1 MGIFFRRKNR
11 NNNSNQVNNTAETDI
26 DLTKIKN
33 SKMKVHICGLW
44 ENYETIVN
52 EIFNQNNKINED
64 KNDNLNMTYK
74 EYENILITQEI
85 IKEIETN
92 IEDDKSN
99 KKDPIDN
106 HVMLC
111 FGDDNDLEMV
121 LEEFCDS
128 NKPRIIIIT
137 NKIKEVNKGLGK
149 RLIKN
154 IITEGMS
161 EEEELKNYIN
171 ESLKDIYNYYNEKNN
186 KKINESSCDI
196 NILLTGMRLAGKS
209 TFVNIFYGKQIA
221 FESNNTEYGSL
232 NISEYEIYRDDI
244 NNKNGIKLI
253 DTPGMSENEKL
264 NNKSIKSINNF
275 INNKEKNKINF
286 ILFFYFEGMFLGH
299 SLKLLKLLNKCNFP
313 VFFIIN
319 KSFDRSNKGKCQ
331 DIKTKIKYLKQN
343 GCKNLADEKNF
354 IQVNIK
360 KTTGQ
365 FYGMDKIFQ
374 KIQEKISTNKIHL
387 DNKIIEDIKY
397 YINKNDWDKEE
408 IEIIKKKFSI

>member
-1 MGIFFRRKNR
+1 MEK
-11 NNNSNQVNNTAETDI
+11 
-26 DLTKIKN
+26 K
-33 SKMKVHICGLW
+33 
-44 ENYETIVN
+44 
-52 EIFNQNNKINED
+52 
-64 KNDNLNMTYK
+64 
-74 EYENILITQEI
+74 
-85 IKEIETN
+85 
-92 IEDDKSN
+92 IEDDKAK

-161 EEEELKNYIN
+161 EEEEELKNYIN

-286 ILFFYFEGMFLGH
+286 ILFFYFEGSFLGH